1 MESKISIYKIL
12 LGKSMNIAEKFII
25 TKKMIV
31 VIAILEYKKIFNLLN
46 VVDGDKEDFL
56 VILH

>member
-1 MESKISIYKIL
+1 
-12 LGKSMNIAEKFII
+12 
-25 TKKMIV
+25 MIV